1 MTKCFVETMK
11 ESGCGYIMTISG
23 APGVDAHPFSTDNSF
38 VKFRIMNFMT
48 ELKEA
53 LKCQKFSG
61 IKIVYFLPKTAPF
74 EPDV

>member
-1 MTKCFVETMK
+1 MK

-23 APGVDAHPFSTDNSF
+23 TSGVDAHPFSADNSS
-38 VKFRIMNFMT
+38 VKFRIMKFMT

-53 LKCQKFSG
+53 LKCQKFNE
-61 IKIVYFLPKTAPF
+61 IKIVYFSPKTAPL